1 LVCALINCREQPPT
15 AKQQTEESPTRQ
27 PDLVKSSSQ
36 VPPATSDSIDTSP
49 KSNVLYAH
57 IEPSKKLQDSE
68 DHPVYENAAPSDD
81 RKAKETLI
89 YSDLLSKDN
98 LDADGDD
105 THIEAPSGELY
116 AQVQK

>member
-1 LVCALINCREQPPT
+1 
-15 AKQQTEESPTRQ
+15 
-27 PDLVKSSSQ
+27 
-36 VPPATSDSIDTSP
+36 
-49 KSNVLYAH
+49 
-57 IEPSKKLQDSE
+57 
-68 DHPVYENAAPSDD
+68 VYENAAPSDD